1 MSICGVFCIIS
12 TSFVFSSVVINR
24 KLFDLI
30 YETLTR
36 IPRFVNGDEWY
47 KFSIKLRNHGGDS
60 HEFGVMPH
68 LVGGDSRIQ
77 KTEIPTP
84 YLKYVF

>member
-1 MSICGVFCIIS
+1 MIDYG
-12 TSFVFSSVVINR
+12 T
-24 KLFDLI
+24 
-30 YETLTR
+30 TR

-77 KTEIPTP
+77 VIS
-84 YLKYVF
+84 LLG

>member
-1 MSICGVFCIIS
+1 MGV
-12 TSFVFSSVVINR
+12 V
-24 KLFDLI
+24 I

-47 KFSIKLRNHGGDS
+47 KFAIKLRNHGGDS

-77 KTEIPTP
+77 VISL
-84 YLKYVF
+84 LKKIF